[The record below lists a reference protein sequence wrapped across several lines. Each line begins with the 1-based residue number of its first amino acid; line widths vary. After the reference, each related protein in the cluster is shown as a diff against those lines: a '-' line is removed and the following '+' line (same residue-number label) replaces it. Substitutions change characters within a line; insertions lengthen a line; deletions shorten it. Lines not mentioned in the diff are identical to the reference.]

1 MQITRQAD
9 YATRAVL
16 YLARMGNGRR
26 VATSRVALEQHIP
39 AAFLVKIIA
48 QLSIAGILNTSR
60 GVRGGVRLARE
71 ARSITLLEV
80 IEAMDGP
87 IRLNDC
93 VETTGSCALE
103 HDCPLRQVWCD
114 AQSEL
119 VAKLRNTNFAHLL
132 QSVPSV

>member
-1 MQITRQAD
+1 
-9 YATRAVL
+9 
-16 YLARMGNGRR
+16 
-26 VATSRVALEQHIP
+26 VATSRVALEQNIP

-48 QLSIAGILNTSR
+48 QLSVAGILSTSR
-60 GVRGGVRLARE
+60 GVRGGVKLARE
-71 ARSITLLEV
+71 PHSITLLEV
-80 IEAMDGP
+80 VEAMDGP

-93 VETTGSCALE
+93 VATAGTCALE
-103 HDCPLRQVWCD
+103 EDCPLRQVWCD